1 MKKIYLLVLLLTV
14 FIQLAVPVRMILNR
28 EKVLRDGE
36 RFSFKT
42 RPIDPADPF
51 QGRFVRL
58 QIQDDYCTVPQEKAA
73 DFRGK
78 QRIYAAIEVD
88 EDGYAR
94 FTEGLQEIPESS
106 AYLKT
111 RTRGGYT
118 AVRDSETC
126 KVGLQLPF
134 NRFYMEEDKAPR
146 AERIAADASRR
157 GDCWVDVRIL
167 NGRAVIED
175 VYVEG
180 ESIRSLSR
188 APRQ

>member
-1 MKKIYLLVLLLTV
+1 MKKFYLILLLLIV
-14 FIQLAVPVRMILNR
+14 FIQLAVPVRMIINR

-58 QIQDDYCTVPQEKAA
+58 QIQQAYCTIPEAEA
-73 DFRGK
+73 EDFRGK
-78 QRIYAAIEVD
+78 QKIYAAIEVD
-88 EDGYAR
+88 EEGYAR
-94 FTEGLQEIPESS
+94 FTDGHRKIPDTS

-118 AVRDSETC
+118 AIKDSPNCEIR
-126 KVGLQLPF
+126 LQIPF
-134 NRFYMEEDKAPR
+134 NRFYMEEEKAPR
-146 AERIAADASRR
+146 AEIIAAEASRR

-180 ESIRSLSR
+180 ESIRRLSS
-188 APRQ
+188 APPQ

>member
-1 MKKIYLLVLLLTV
+1 MKKVYLTVLLLIV

-28 EKVLRDGE
+28 EKVLREGT

-58 QIQDDYCTVPQEKAA
+58 QIQDAHCTVPEETAA

-78 QRIYAAIEVD
+78 QKIYATVVVD
-88 EDGYAR
+88 ELGYAQ
-94 FTEGLQEIPESS
+94 FKTGSKTVPD
-106 AYLKT
+106 APHYLKT
-111 RTRGGYT
+111 RTQGSSRNNNVGAYT
-118 AVRDSETC
+118 VW
-126 KVGLQLPF
+126 LQIPF
-134 NRFYMEEDKAPR
+134 DRFYMEESKAPR
-146 AERIAADASRR
+146 AEKIAIDASRR

-175 VYVEG
+175 VYIEG
-180 ESIRSLSR
+180 ESIRELSSV
-188 APRQ
+188 PRQ